1 MFSVTPSSAEAGGC
15 INIEIENG
23 ENARFAFCLRKV
35 DSVLC
40 LYSLLTMESN
50 ENPKCD
56 SLGMQRSFPSPS
68 PSPEAGGTPQKGKS
82 LQFGAGFLLTV
93 TKV

>member
-1 MFSVTPSSAEAGGC
+1 MFSGTLSSAEAGGC

-23 ENARFAFCLRKV
+23 ENTRFTFCHRKV

-50 ENPKCD
+50 EDPKCD
-56 SLGMQRSFPSPS
+56 SLGMQRSFPSP
-68 PSPEAGGTPQKGKS
+68 PHPQR
-82 LQFGAGFLLTV
+82 QGALLRRVRAYSTGLASC
-93 TKV
+93 